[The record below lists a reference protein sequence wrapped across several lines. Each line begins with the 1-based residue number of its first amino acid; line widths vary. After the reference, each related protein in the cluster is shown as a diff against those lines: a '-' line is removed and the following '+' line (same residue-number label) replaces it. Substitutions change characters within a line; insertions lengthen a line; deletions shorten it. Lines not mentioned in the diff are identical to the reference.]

1 MSDLSSNLFEF
12 KSDSEAIEFFLNK
25 GWTDGLPI
33 IPPTVER
40 VIQFLKTVPNHPS
53 EVIGYE
59 PVKSREITIE
69 KIAINSVMAG
79 CLPEYFPVVL
89 KTVESILEPKFTLHA
104 ITSSTMGAGIL
115 TVVTG
120 PIASKL
126 NLHGGTSVFGPG
138 YRANATIGRAV
149 RLSVIN
155 TTGSNSKQ
163 IDKATLGHAGKYTW
177 CITENPVSP
186 WSSLHEDRGFKSTDN
201 ATTVFAGL
209 SPIQVSHHHTQNP
222 KNILRSF
229 KDALFSI
236 GPNQGEIIIILCPEH
251 AIHINN
257 AGWGKAQI
265 KDYLYEI
272 SVRSNDEW
280 NKGSH
285 PPAGSH
291 GGVSNDATLSNVALS
306 PDTFTIMVA
315 GGNAGGFSCVIPL
328 WGSGTN
334 SQSVTKII

>member
-1 MSDLSSNLFEF
+1 MTLSSNPLEF
-12 KSDSEAIEFFLNK
+12 TTESEAIEFFIDK

-33 IPPTVER
+33 IPPTVDR
-40 VIQFLKTVPNHPS
+40 VTKFLSTVPNRPS
-53 EVIGYE
+53 EVIGHE
-59 PVKSREITIE
+59 PVKNREITVE

-79 CLPEYFPVVL
+79 CLPEYFPV
-89 KTVESILEPKFTLHA
+89 ILRIIEAISEPKFTLHA

-120 PIASKL
+120 PITSKIK
-126 NLHGGTSVFGPG
+126 LHGGTSVFGPG
-138 YRANATIGRAV
+138 HRANATIGRAV

-155 TTGSNSKQ
+155 ITGSNSKQ

-177 CITENPVSP
+177 CITEAPGTP
-186 WSSLHEDRGFKSTDN
+186 WSDLHEDRGFKSTDN
-201 ATTVFAGL
+201 AVSVFAGL
-209 SPIQVSHHHTQNP
+209 SPIQVSHHQTQDP

-236 GPNQGEIIIILCPEH
+236 GPNQGEIIIVLCPEH
-251 AIHINN
+251 ATHINN
-257 AGWGKAQI
+257 AGWDKTQI

-285 PPAGSH
+285 APAGSH
-291 GGVSNDATLSNVALS
+291 GGVSSDTQLSNVALG

-334 SQSVTKII
+334 SQSITKVI